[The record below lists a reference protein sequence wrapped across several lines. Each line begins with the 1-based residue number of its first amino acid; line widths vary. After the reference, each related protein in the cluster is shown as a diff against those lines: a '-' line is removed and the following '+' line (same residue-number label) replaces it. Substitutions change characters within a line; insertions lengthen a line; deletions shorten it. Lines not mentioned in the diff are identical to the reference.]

1 MRKYRIYSGT
11 KPSSVNKTFAV
22 NWGNK
27 YFTVSPIVGKET
39 IPSLSP
45 TALSANGNQLTLTG
59 TNAGKDSM
67 IATPYRFVC
76 SNSDYASGSTQQ
88 NFFSSAPAMT
98 LGPNSSFSY
107 QWDAS
112 NSLYPGKNT
121 VNATT
126 KITEAYP
133 YQTSGGI
140 EISTTPLAVYKK
152 FSAPTVDY
160 SVTSFKNTVY
170 SSSSQWTH
178 GMTLCE
184 IEGGNFSVKISNPNV
199 SEAACY
205 YWNKKIINQIAAN
218 SSAVAYQAQSI
229 EESLL
234 SYIETP
240 TSYNVSYSNFSLDS
254 ASLPSDS
261 RTKSAVTNSSHSF
274 PAPPQLV
281 QCLPTSASSNSF
293 QITIKNNNN
302 TPYYCRAM
310 FHNLDGTGS
319 DYWMIKCPANGTG
332 TMIDTNGNARTFSL
346 VRGNKYDLSFYFY
359 TLKSSSMSYDGTQC
373 SRIIHY
379 PFKTPDSG
387 YSYVSPIVIDRIYDD
402 DTNPKKV
409 TFSIENHNSVALC
422 VELHLY
428 VGTGTSGSQVD
439 YWKVDVPAMGQ
450 ATCPETWT
458 ISSGSTYTLTAH
470 FMAKGASYHSAAVSG
485 STQDTFTVIASS

>member
-1 MRKYRIYSGT
+1 MRKYKIYSGT

-76 SNSDYASGSTQQ
+76 SNPDYASGSTQQ

-107 QWDAS
+107 QWDVS
-112 NSLYPGKNT
+112 NSLHPGKNT

-126 KITEAYP
+126 KITGVYS
-133 YQTSGGI
+133 YQIGGGVETS
-140 EISTTPLAVYKK
+140 TNPLTVYKK
-152 FSAPTVDY
+152 FSAPTVSY

-170 SSSSQWTH
+170 NSSSQWTY

-184 IEGGNFSVKISNPNV
+184 IEGCNFSVKISNPNA

-205 YWNKKIINQIAAN
+205 YSDKKIINQIAAN
-218 SSAVAYQAQSI
+218 SSAVAYQNQSVAD
-229 EESLL
+229 SLL
-234 SYIETP
+234 GYIQTP
-240 TSYNVSYSNFSLDS
+240 TSHNVSYSNFSLDS

-281 QCLPTSASSNSF
+281 KCLPISASSNSF

-302 TPYYCRAM
+302 TLYYCRAM
-310 FHNLDGTGS
+310 YHSLDGTGS
-319 DYWMIKCPANGTG
+319 DYWMIKCPAHGTG
-332 TMIDTNGNARTFSL
+332 TMIDANGNTRTFSL
-346 VRGNKYDLSFYFY
+346 TRGSKYDLSFYFY
-359 TLKSSSMSYDGTQC
+359 TLDSSSMSYSGTQR
-373 SRIIHY
+373 SRMIHY

-387 YSYVSPIVIDRIYDD
+387 YSYVSPVVVDRIYDD
-402 DTNPKKV
+402 DTNPTKV
-409 TFSIENHNSVALC
+409 TFSIENHNPVALTAQ
-422 VELHLY
+422 LDLY
-428 VGTGTSGSQVD
+428 VGTGTSGTRVD
-439 YWKVDVPAMGQ
+439 YWKVNVPAMGR
-450 ATCPETWT
+450 ATCPNQWS
-458 ISSGSTYTLTAH
+458 ISNGSTYTLAAY
-470 FMAKGASYHSAAVSG
+470 FMANNASYHSAAVSG
-485 STQDTFTVIASS
+485 KTQDTFAVIANT

>member
-76 SNSDYASGSTQQ
+76 SNPDYASGSTQQ

-126 KITEAYP
+126 KITEAYL
-133 YQTSGGI
+133 YQTGGGI
-140 EISTTPLAVYKK
+140 ETSTSPLAVYKK
-152 FSAPTVDY
+152 FSAPAVSYGVTRFYNNIFDY
-160 SVTSFKNTVY
+160 SNK
-170 SSSSQWTH
+170 WTY
-178 GMTLCE
+178 GMTLCQVD
-184 IEGGNFSVKISNPNV
+184 GCDFHVDISNPNE

-205 YWNKKIINQIAAN
+205 QSGTKIINKMAAN
-218 SSAVAYQAQSI
+218 SDIFYKVVSVASTNPGYTA
-229 EESLL
+229 
-234 SYIETP
+234 TP
-240 TSYNVSYSNFSLDS
+240 TSYNISYSKLFLDS

-261 RTKSAVTNSSHSF
+261 RTKSTVVNSSYSS

-281 QCLPTSASSNSF
+281 SCLPTSASSSSF

-302 TPYYCRAM
+302 KFYYCRAM
-310 FHNLDGTGS
+310 HHRLDGSGS

-332 TMIDTNGNARTFSL
+332 TMIDTNESARTFSL
-346 VRGNKYDLSFYFY
+346 ARGGKYDLSFYFY
-359 TLKSSSMSYDGTQC
+359 TLAGSSMSYDGTQRSC
-373 SRIIHY
+373 MIHY
-379 PFKTPDSG
+379 PFQAPDSG
-387 YSYVSPIVIDRIYDD
+387 YSYVSPIIAGEVYDD
-402 DTNPKKV
+402 GTNPTKV
-409 TFSIENHNSVALC
+409 TFTIENHNPVALAAQ
-422 VELHLY
+422 LDLY
-428 VGTGTSGSQVD
+428 VGTGTSGTRVD
-439 YWKVDVPAMGQ
+439 YWKVNVPAMGR
-450 ATCPETWT
+450 ATCPNKWS
-458 ISSGSTYTLTAH
+458 ISNGSTYTLAAY
-470 FMAKGASYHSAAVSG
+470 FMANNASYHSAAVSG
-485 STQDTFTVIASS
+485 KTQHQFTVEAST